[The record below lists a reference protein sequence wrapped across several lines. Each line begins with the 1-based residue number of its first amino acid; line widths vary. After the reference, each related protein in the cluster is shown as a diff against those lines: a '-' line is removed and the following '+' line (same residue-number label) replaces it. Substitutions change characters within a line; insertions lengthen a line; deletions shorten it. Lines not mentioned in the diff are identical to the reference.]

1 MSSSDYY
8 EVLGVS
14 KDASEDEL
22 KKAYRKLAL
31 QYHPDRN
38 SDAGAEAKFKEINEA
53 YSVLSDPEKRRRYD
67 QVGPS
72 GFSNSAGDPFR
83 SSQMDPND
91 LRDIFGQSIFEQL
104 FSGLFNQGMR
114 GAGRAEPSRDIRT
127 EISISLEDAL
137 LANPVRVEYQQK
149 RTCDACHGHGT
160 HNGQSPPKCPTCRG
174 NGKVMMQMG
183 FLTMH
188 QHCPECKGSGT
199 KITQPCQFCYG
210 KGNRQVNAIQDIEI
224 PKGVSEGSIL
234 CVSGAG
240 DQIGSIGDLYV
251 KLAFKAHER
260 FERDGDHLKATQVVD
275 YTTLVLG
282 GEIEVESLDGK
293 VQLKIP
299 AGTSTNKT
307 MKLKGKGMPMESMPQ
322 QRGDLLL
329 KLEVKIPKVL
339 KAEEKELLMKLQQ
352 IKQGE
357 DGKEPP
363 LPSISEKLIEL
374 GHLILMKLK
383 QLLML

>member
-1 MSSSDYY
+1 LSSSDYY

-38 SDAGAEAKFKEINEA
+38 ADPGAEAKFKEINEA
-53 YSVLSDPEKRRRYD
+53 YSILSDPDKRRRYD

-72 GFSNSAGDPFR
+72 GFSNGASDPFR

-91 LRDIFGQSIFEQL
+91 LKDIFGQSVFEEL
-104 FSGLFNQGMR
+104 FSSLFNQTAR
-114 GAGRAEPSRDIRT
+114 QSRRAEPSRDIRT
-127 EISISLEDAL
+127 EITISLEDAL
-137 LANPVRVEYQQK
+137 LANTVRVEYQQK
-149 RTCDACHGHGT
+149 RKCDSCHGHGT
-160 HNGQSPPKCPTCRG
+160 HNGQPPPKCMTCRG
-174 NGKVMMQMG
+174 VGKVMMQMG
-183 FLTMH
+183 FIAMH
-188 QHCPECKGSGT
+188 QHCPDCKGSGT
-199 KITQPCQFCYG
+199 KVTQPCQFCYG
-210 KGNRQVNAIQDIEI
+210 KGNRQVHAIQDIEI
-224 PKGVSEGSIL
+224 PKGVAEGSIL
-234 CVSGAG
+234 CVTGAG

-251 KLAFKAHER
+251 KLKFKAHDR

-282 GEIEVESLDGK
+282 GEIEVESLDGN

-307 MKLKGKGMPMESMPQ
+307 MKLKGKGMPMESTPQ

-339 KAEEKELLMKLQQ
+339 KAEEKEVLMKLHTLQ
-352 IKQGE
+352 QGE
-357 DGKEPP
+357 LGKEPP
-363 LPSISEKLIEL
+363 LPSISEKFIEL
-374 GHLILMKLK
+374 GHLILMKIK